1 MKKWIIPF
9 LFLSSAWTTNV
20 YAQTKQLSLQDA
32 LRFALDHNQQLAVS
46 RLEEQ
51 IGKQKTSE
59 IRAQAL
65 PQLNATGTLT
75 DNIKKQVMVL
85 PGAMNSAE
93 PGKPMALEVGTT
105 WNASASGTV
114 TQQLFNQSVFTGLQA
129 ARSGEEYYA
138 LQTQQTKEDVIYNV
152 SALYYGLLVRKEK
165 LSLIQSN
172 IDKMTR
178 LVETTQS
185 QLDNGLAKR
194 IDLDRIKVNLVNY
207 QTQKTQLENMLKID
221 QNTLKTLMGMPSSEA
236 IELPSLALSEIEQ
249 KAAVTQDFG
258 TFDLENRTE
267 YKVIKKTEELQQF
280 QKKAYVSEYFPQLS
294 FTGQYSYNGLSDKF
308 DLFKGGNTTAQWFG
322 MANIGLTLKIPIFD
336 GFARRSRVNQANLTL
351 QQISKQLELNKLNL
365 TTSFE
370 NARLSILNSLST
382 IKTQKEN
389 VALADEVYASTQ
401 NNYNLGLANLTDLLN
416 AETSLTEAQNTY
428 NEALLQYKIAELDL
442 IKSHGN
448 LPSLLN

>member
-20 YAQTKQLSLQDA
+20 YAQSKQLTLQDA

-65 PQLNATGTLT
+65 PQLNATGSIT

-85 PGAMNSAE
+85 PGEMNQNE
-93 PGKPMALEVGTT
+93 PGKPMALEIGTT
-105 WNASASGTV
+105 WNASASGTL

-138 LQTQQTKEDVIYNV
+138 LQTQQTKEKVIYNV
-152 SALYYGLLVRKEK
+152 SALYYGVLVRQEK
-165 LSLIQSN
+165 LNVVQSN
-172 IDKMTR
+172 IDKMTK
-178 LVETTQS
+178 LVATTQS

-207 QTQKTQLENMLKID
+207 QTQKTQLINQLKVD
-221 QNTLKTLMGMPSSEA
+221 ENTLKVVMGMPVTEDL
-236 IELPSLALSEIEQ
+236 EFPSMALSDIEQ
-249 KAAVTQDFG
+249 KAALTQDFG
-258 TFDLENRTE
+258 SFSLENRTE
-267 YKVIKKTEELQQF
+267 FKVLKKTEELQQF

-294 FTGQYSYNGLSDKF
+294 FNAQYSYNGLSNKF

-322 MANIGLTLKIPIFD
+322 MANVGLTLKIPIFD
-336 GFARRSRVNQANLTL
+336 GFARRSRVRQAELTL
-351 QQISKQLELNKLNL
+351 AQVSKQLEANKLDL
-365 TTSFE
+365 TTAFE
-370 NARLSILNSLST
+370 NARLNILNSLTT

-416 AETSLTEAQNTY
+416 AETSLAEAQNSY